1 MVDAALSGFDRDE
14 LVTIPA
20 LHDAAKWVTFEAA
33 REALLPELSNRTPAP
48 RYIVGNEGTVQ
59 GA

>member
-1 MVDAALSGFDRDE
+1 MVDAALSGFDRNE

-20 LHDAAKWVTFEAA
+20 LHDGAKWDAFEAA
-33 REALLPELSNRTPAP
+33 REAMLPELSSSMPAP
-48 RYIVGNEGTVQ
+48 RYTANKTTVH